1 MIGRGLSMKLR
12 SRACVLFASACLLL
26 APSVARADEP
36 TAADSETA
44 LTLYKDGK
52 ALRDKGELPAALEK
66 LKAAHA
72 LVETPITALELGK
85 TYVQMGKL
93 VEAREV
99 LLSVA
104 RLPVRKNESAKA
116 GEARTEAEALA
127 AQVKPRLASLTVRV
141 KGVAPSATSKVT
153 VDGVVVPPDAVS
165 AARILNPGAHVIVL
179 DVNGKTSQSDVTIA
193 EGEAREVEIVPA
205 EGANAAVPV
214 APPVPAEGAPP
225 PPPQRSGGL
234 SPLVPIGFGVA
245 GVGLVVGTITG
256 AMTLSTASTVK
267 DTCNGDGRCP
277 PSAQSD
283 LDSASTTGAI
293 STVGFVV
300 ALVGVAV
307 GVTGIFMSK
316 PRTETHTGFRIVP
329 TGHGVLGTF

>member
-1 MIGRGLSMKLR
+1 MKLR
-12 SRACVLFASACLLL
+12 LRACVLFASAFLLL
-26 APSVARADEP
+26 APATARADEP
-36 TAADSETA
+36 SAADSETA

-52 ALRDKGELPAALEK
+52 ALRDKGDLQGALEK
-66 LKAAHA
+66 LKAAYA

-85 TYVQMGKL
+85 THVQMGKL

-104 RLPVRKNESAKA
+104 RIPVRKNESTKA
-116 GEARTEAEALA
+116 SEARTEAEALA

-141 KGVAPSATSKVT
+141 KGVPPGAIARVT
-153 VDGVVVPPDAVS
+153 VDGAGVPPDAMS
-165 AARILNPGAHVIVL
+165 APRILNPGAHVVVL
-179 DVNGKTSQSDVTIA
+179 EVNGKPTQSDLSLSD
-193 EGEAREVEIVPA
+193 GEARELEIAPA
-205 EGANAAVPV
+205 EGAIGPVV
-214 APPVPAEGAPP
+214 APIPAPPAEPTPP
-225 PPPQRSGGL
+225 PAPRTSGGM

-256 AMTLSTASTVK
+256 VMTLSTASTVK

-300 ALVGVAV
+300 GVVGIAV
-307 GVTGIFMSK
+307 GITGIFMST
-316 PRTETHTGFRIVP
+316 PRTETRSGFRIAP
-329 TGHGVLGTF
+329 TGHGVAGTF